1 MRLATF
7 THRGRTRPGVVVD
20 DDTIADLAGA
30 SGVAPD
36 VAALLVDL
44 APVRA
49 ALATAPRLPL
59 ADVHLEAPIPRPG
72 KFLGVGLNY
81 ASHAAETKREPP
93 AFPVF
98 FNKQVTC
105 VNPPFDPIQ
114 LPRVST
120 QLDYEGEL
128 AFVIGR
134 RCRHVPRGRAREVI
148 GGFTI
153 VDDVSVRDW
162 QRRAPTLTLGKSFD
176 THGPMGPWIVTTDA
190 IDDPHALALETRV
203 NGVVRQAGTTAD
215 LIFDCFTLV
224 EILSTVCTLEPG
236 DVVTTGTPAGVG
248 VADGAFLRV
257 GDLVRITI
265 AGIGA
270 IEHRVIAEPEEV
282 P

>member
-7 THRGRTRPGVVVD
+7 THQGRTRPGVVVD
-20 DDTIADLAGA
+20 DDTIADLGA
-30 SGVAPD
+30 VTGLGPD
-36 VAALLVDL
+36 VAGLLGTLD
-44 APVRA
+44 AVRA
-49 ALATAPRLPL
+49 ALPHAPCLPL
-59 ADVHLEAPIPRPG
+59 AAVHLEAPIPRPG

-93 AFPVF
+93 SFPVF

-105 VNPPFDPIQ
+105 VNPPFDPIA

-134 RCRHVPRGRAREVI
+134 RCRHVPRARAREVI
-148 GGFTI
+148 GGYTI

-162 QRRAPTLTLGKSFD
+162 QRKAPTMTLGKSFD

-190 IDDPHALALETRV
+190 VGDPHALAIETRV
-203 NGVVRQAGTTAD
+203 NGELRQQGTTAD

-236 DVVTTGTPAGVG
+236 DVVTTGTPAGVA
-248 VADGAFLRV
+248 VATGAFLQV
-257 GDLVRITI
+257 GDVVRIAI

-270 IEHRVIAEPEEV
+270 IEHRVVAEPEGIA
-282 P
+282 

>member
-1 MRLATF
+1 MRVATF
-7 THRGRTRPGVVVD
+7 THHGRTRPGVVVD
-20 DDTIADLAGA
+20 DDTIADLGA
-30 SGVAPD
+30 LGTDTAS
-36 VAALLVDL
+36 LLADL

-49 ALATAPRLPL
+49 ALASAPRLAL

-98 FNKQVTC
+98 FNKQITC
-105 VNPPFDPIQ
+105 VNPPFDPVH
-114 LPRVST
+114 LPRVVT

-134 RCRHVPRGRAREVI
+134 RCRHVPRARAREVI

-153 VDDVSVRDW
+153 VDDVSARDW

-190 IDDPHALALETRV
+190 IDDPHALAIETRV
-203 NGVVRQAGTTAD
+203 NGEVRQAGNTSD
-215 LIFDCFTLV
+215 LIFDCWTLV

-236 DVVTTGTPAGVG
+236 DVVTTGTPAGVA
-248 VADGAFLRV
+248 VATGAFLQV
-257 GDLVRITI
+257 GDLIRITI

-270 IEHRVIAEPEEV
+270 IEHRVVAEPEGV

>member
-1 MRLATF
+1 VRLATF
-7 THRGRTRPGVVVD
+7 SHRGRTRPGVVVD
-20 DDTIADLAGA
+20 DDTIADLGGLAADTA
-30 SGVAPD
+30 S
-36 VAALLVDL
+36 LLGDL
-44 APVRA
+44 ASVRA
-49 ALATAPRLPL
+49 ALASVPRLAL
-59 ADVHLEAPIPRPG
+59 VDVHLEAPIPRPG

-105 VNPPFDPIQ
+105 VNPPFDPVQ
-114 LPRVST
+114 LPRVVT

-134 RCRHVPRGRAREVI
+134 RCRHVPRERAREVI

-153 VDDVSVRDW
+153 VDDVSARDW
-162 QRRAPTLTLGKSFD
+162 QRKAPTLTLGKSFD

-190 IDDPHALALETRV
+190 VDDPHALAIETRV
-203 NGVVRQAGTTAD
+203 NGEVRQSGNTSD
-215 LIFDCFTLV
+215 LIFDCWTLV

-236 DVVTTGTPAGVG
+236 DVVTTGTPAGVA
-248 VADGAFLRV
+248 VATGAFLQV
-257 GDLVRITI
+257 GDLIRITI

-270 IEHRVIAEPEEV
+270 IEHRVVAEPEGV
-282 P
+282 A

>member
-1 MRLATF
+1 VRLVTF
-7 THRGRTRPGVVVD
+7 THTGRTRPGVVAD
-20 DDTIADLAGA
+20 DDTIADLGA
-30 SGVAPD
+30 LGADTAS
-36 VAALLVDL
+36 LLGDL

-49 ALATAPRLPL
+49 ALASAPRLAL

-93 AFPVF
+93 QFPVF

-105 VNPPFDPIQ
+105 VNPPFDPIH
-114 LPRVST
+114 LPRVVT

-134 RCRHVPRGRAREVI
+134 RCRHVPRARAREVI

-153 VDDVSVRDW
+153 VDDVSARDW

-190 IDDPHALALETRV
+190 IDDPHALAIETRV
-203 NGVVRQAGTTAD
+203 NGEVRQSGNTSD
-215 LIFDCFTLV
+215 LIFDCWTLV

-236 DVVTTGTPAGVG
+236 DVVTTGTPAGVA
-248 VADGAFLRV
+248 VATGAFLQV
-257 GDLVRITI
+257 GDLIRITI

-270 IEHRVIAEPEEV
+270 IEHRVVAEPEGV
-282 P
+282 A

>member
-1 MRLATF
+1 VRLATF
-7 THRGRTRPGVVVD
+7 THQGRTRPGVVVD
-20 DDTIADLAGA
+20 DATIADLGGLATDTA
-30 SGVAPD
+30 S
-36 VAALLVDL
+36 LLADL
-44 APVRA
+44 ASVRA
-49 ALATAPRLPL
+49 ALASAPRLAL

-98 FNKQVTC
+98 FNKQTTC
-105 VNPPFDPIQ
+105 VNPPFDPIH

-134 RCRHVPRGRAREVI
+134 RCRRVPKERAREVI

-162 QRRAPTLTLGKSFD
+162 QRKAPTMTLGKSFD
-176 THGPMGPWIVTTDA
+176 THGPMGPWIVTADA
-190 IDDPHALALETRV
+190 IGDPHALAIETRV
-203 NGVVRQAGTTAD
+203 NGVLRQSGNTSD
-215 LIFDCFTLV
+215 LIFDCWTLV

-236 DVVTTGTPAGVG
+236 DVVTTGTPAGVAA
-248 VADGAFLRV
+248 ADGAFLRV
-257 GDLVRITI
+257 GDLVRIEI

-270 IEHRVIAEPEEV
+270 IEHRVVAEPEEV
-282 P
+282 